1 MDWWSS
7 CNERGALPRGRI
19 ECDVLAESLGRE
31 QPIEFDRDAAFE
43 VTNDLGGGFADHN
56 GRTDRRFGRDG
67 ERGARNRNVDEPGE
81 KFLPVRQF
89 QRCMREPRRNAFMP
103 TILGHAE
110 RLPVGEPGELIGELF
125 ALDHRQLHL
134 DRETLLEM
142 ARDRSFNAA
151 DLIQISDD
159 ALADAALG
167 GSREGDAARRN
178 VDGLARIFASIFEH
192 VAARQHHFDA
202 LMTTALLDLG
212 LYQRHRAGVH
222 VCAFPNRLNIV
233 VLSLA
238 RRSYCLLG

>member
-7 CNERGALPRGRI
+7 CNERGALPRGRL
-19 ECDVLAESLGRE
+19 ERDVLAESLDRE
-31 QPIEFDRDAAFE
+31 QPIEFERDPAF
-43 VTNDLGGGFADHN
+43 
-56 GRTDRRFGRDG
+56 
-67 ERGARNRNVDEPGE
+67 
-81 KFLPVRQF
+81 
-89 QRCMREPRRNAFMP
+89 
-103 TILGHAE
+103 
-110 RLPVGEPGELIGELF
+110 
-125 ALDHRQLHL
+125 
-134 DRETLLEM
+134 EM
-142 ARDRSFNAA
+142 ARDSSFNAA

-178 VDGLARIFASIFEH
+178 IDGLARIFASIFEH
-192 VAARQHHFDA
+192 IAARQNHFDA

-238 RRSYCLLG
+238 QRPYCLLG

>member
-7 CNERGALPRGRI
+7 CNERGALPRGRL
-19 ECDVLAESLGRE
+19 ERDVLAESLDRE
-31 QPIEFDRDAAFE
+31 QPIEFERDPAFE
-43 VTNDLGGGFADHN
+43 MANDLGGGFADHH
-56 GRTDRRFGRDG
+56 RRADWRFGRDG
-67 ERGARNRNVDEPGE
+67 ERGARYRNVDEPGE
-81 KFLPVRQF
+81 KFLPGRQF
-89 QRCMREPRRNAFMP
+89 QRCRREPRRNAFMP
-103 TILGHAE
+103 GILGQAE
-110 RLPVGEPGELIGELF
+110 RLPVGKPGQLIGELF

-134 DRETLLEM
+134 DRETFLEM
-142 ARDRSFNAA
+142 ARDSSFNAA

-178 VDGLARIFASIFEH
+178 IDGLARIFASIFEH
-192 VAARQHHFDA
+192 IAARQNHFDA

-238 RRSYCLLG
+238 QRPYCLLG